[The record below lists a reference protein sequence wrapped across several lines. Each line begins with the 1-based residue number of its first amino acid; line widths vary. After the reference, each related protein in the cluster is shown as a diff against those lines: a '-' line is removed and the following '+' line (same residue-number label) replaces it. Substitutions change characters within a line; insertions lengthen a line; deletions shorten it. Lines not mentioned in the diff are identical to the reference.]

1 MHDRARLDLE
11 RRSKMS
17 TLTDYLAANKEL
29 RMAVMREI
37 VCRPDIHSKDISVRA
52 HGPVVTLLGFVPT
65 FAEKANAE
73 RAAKS
78 VPGVLSIANDIEV
91 RPSTRTDPEIAA
103 DIQHALQSNVM
114 VPQAKITAAVHEGF
128 VTLEGTVDWNYE
140 KGVAVEAAESVLG
153 VRGVINLLAV
163 KLRVSP
169 ASVKEA
175 TEAALRRNEEL
186 DSNARCETSEKS
198 VGTIMSS
205 NVTATA

>member
-1 MHDRARLDLE
+1 
-11 RRSKMS
+11 
-17 TLTDYLAANKEL
+17 
-29 RMAVMREI
+29 MREI

-78 VPGVLSIANDIEV
+78 VPGVVSIANDIEV
-91 RPSTRTDPEIAA
+91 RSTRTDPEIAA
-103 DIQHALQSNVM
+103 DVQHALQSNVM

-128 VTLEGTVDWNYE
+128 VPLEGTVDWNYE
-140 KGVAVEAAESVLG
+140 RGVAVEAAESVLG

-169 ASVKEA
+169 ASQTRLAKC
-175 TEAALRRNEEL
+175 R
-186 DSNARCETSEKS
+186 ARECEKS
-198 VGTIMSS
+198 NNKPHSTRVGVRLSG
-205 NVTATA
+205 